1 MTQRS
6 KQKTERWERNIK
18 QREVSVVEDLFFRVD
33 GGARTHD
40 LQIHNLAL

>member
-1 MTQRS
+1 MFCIQE
-6 KQKTERWERNIK
+6 KHFNYVL
-18 QREVSVVEDLFFRVD
+18 EVLPRVG